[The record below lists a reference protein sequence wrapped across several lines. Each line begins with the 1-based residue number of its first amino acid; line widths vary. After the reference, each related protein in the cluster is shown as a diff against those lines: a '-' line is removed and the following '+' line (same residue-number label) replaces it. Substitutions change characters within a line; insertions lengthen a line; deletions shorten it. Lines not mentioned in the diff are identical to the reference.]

1 MTSNTKNNKKELAAI
16 EKRMEREIFGTVST
30 VRAYKHRIASQC
42 VQCGGTLTLYV
53 ACGSLN
59 VTWIP

>member
-42 VQCGGTLTLYV
+42 VQCGGTLTCTSPV
-53 ACGSLN
+53 AA
-59 VTWIP
+59 

>member
-30 VRAYKHRIASQC
+30 VRGHKHCILVCSMWWHPHLAWYC
-42 VQCGGTLTLYV
+42 TPPV
-53 ACGSLN
+53 AA
-59 VTWIP
+59 